1 MTRRW
6 RPAACVVGLMAAVA
20 TAVGAQPAVAKA
32 PQASSGCQKAPPPYR
47 RFVATIGVHGVQ
59 RTALVNV
66 PPGQPAR
73 KPLPLVLMF
82 HGAGSDGRGTESSI
96 GLSAVGNRYGVIT
109 AYPNAY
115 GKYWNL
121 TGRGYPG
128 QADI

>member
-6 RPAACVVGLMAAVA
+6 RAMACAVGLVAAAVGLA
-20 TAVGAQPAVAKA
+20 AQPALAQA

-66 PPGQPAR
+66 PPAQPAG

-82 HGAGSDGRGTESSI
+82 HGAGSDGRGTEASI

-109 AYPNAY
+109 AYPNAN
-115 GKYWNL
+115 GKYWN
-121 TGRGYPG
+121 
-128 QADI
+128 